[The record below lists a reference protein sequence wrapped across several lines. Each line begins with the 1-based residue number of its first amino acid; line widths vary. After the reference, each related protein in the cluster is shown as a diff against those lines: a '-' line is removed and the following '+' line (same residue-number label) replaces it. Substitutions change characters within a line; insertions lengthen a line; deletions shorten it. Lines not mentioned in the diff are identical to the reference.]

1 MHPRTVKMAA
11 EVASQLSA
19 ADVDEY
25 GNIIKNGYLSVVP
38 NTTNKK
44 AWQYQETT
52 TAPVDLPSLTETRPA
67 YRGWTTNYMQYY
79 TRPSGPVYQEGNYA
93 FAKPGMPTMF
103 DFNIANTVGLLCPI
117 VEVTLIGAPENG
129 SYAPGVYTGLTLRT
143 SPLVFGQNAKIDITV
158 DADGKISYWAINTP
172 GAGYRINER
181 VYILATDIGGTAGRV
196 DFKVKVQDVE
206 KGRLNYPRYMNPSH
220 RFNQLAVDNV
230 STPQYINNPAVIQYS
245 FLHPIKSLY
254 TLNTSDSQNTPGINW
269 VSTTP

>member
-79 TRPSGPVYQEGNYA
+79 TRPSAPGYQPGNYA

-103 DFNIANTVGLLCPI
+103 DFNIANTIGLLCPI
-117 VEVTLIGAPENG
+117 VEVALIGAPENG
-129 SYAPGVYTGLTLRT
+129 SYTPGVYIGVPLLTY
-143 SPLVFGQNAKIDITV
+143 PLVFGQNATIDITV
-158 DADGKISYWAINTP
+158 DADGKISYWAINNP
-172 GAGYRINER
+172 GVGYRFNER
-181 VYILATDIGGTAGRV
+181 VYFNATAIGGSGTRV
-196 DFKVKVQDVE
+196 DFKVKVQDE
-206 KGRLNYPRYMNPSH
+206 KYGKLPYPRYRNPIH
-220 RFNQLAVDNV
+220 RLNQQAVDNV

-254 TLNTSDSQNTPGINW
+254 TLNTSDSQNTPGINS
-269 VSTTP
+269 VSVTP